1 MRGFPKSLHTKEDYL
16 YIKNNFEP
24 EQWKPEFQKLL
35 DTRMDWFFVKNLDSQ
50 EEGLNDNTHKV
61 IEDKSV
67 ELDKEGKPFEKVTYT
82 QFELKENP
90 QCKLNLIGFT
100 VDEVLEILNS

>member
-1 MRGFPKSLHTKEDYL
+1 MKGYPQHLNTKADYM
-16 YIKNNFEP
+16 YVKENFKRDLWE
-24 EQWKPEFQKLL
+24 KDFQNLL

-50 EEGLNDNTHKV
+50 EEGLNDSTHKV
-61 IEDKSV
+61 VENKSE
-67 ELDKEGKPFEKVTYT
+67 ELDKDGKLIEKVTYS

>member
-1 MRGFPKSLHTKEDYL
+1 MAVYKV
-16 YIKNNFEP
+16 I
-24 EQWKPEFQKLL
+24 
-35 DTRMDWFFVKNLDSQ
+35 NLDSP
-50 EEGLNDNTHKV
+50 
-61 IEDKSV
+61 IESDYWVDIPVRDPATNKDAV
-67 ELDKEGKPFEKVTYT
+67 DKEGKLIEKVTYS